1 MFIHCCAGDVRVRV
15 RKTIV
20 QTDGD
25 GRAGAHCEYNLAIH
39 ITVVPSLLEDTG
51 TKVTNGHIM
60 VMIFET
66 VVLDLLAE
74 AMITA
79 IDEHKAGYLLDAFP
93 LNLDQAAAF
102 EAFIGPP
109 SKVIYLSLA
118 QVCVVLSLSRI
129 KA

>member
-1 MFIHCCAGDVRVRV
+1 MAFMD
-15 RKTIV
+15 
-20 QTDGD
+20 
-25 GRAGAHCEYNLAIH
+25 
-39 ITVVPSLLEDTG
+39 
-51 TKVTNGHIM
+51 NGHIM
-60 VMIFET
+60 VIIFET

-109 SKVIYLSLA
+109 AKVIYLSLA
-118 QVCVVLSLSRI
+118 QVCIVLSLSRI

>member
-1 MFIHCCAGDVRVRV
+1 M
-15 RKTIV
+15 TITILV
-20 QTDGD
+20 Y
-25 GRAGAHCEYNLAIH
+25 H
-39 ITVVPSLLEDTG
+39 
-51 TKVTNGHIM
+51 GHKLPL
-60 VMIFET
+60 FET

-109 SKVIYLSLA
+109 AKVIYLSLA

-129 KA
+129 KASIHRSH

>member
-1 MFIHCCAGDVRVRV
+1 MD
-15 RKTIV
+15 
-20 QTDGD
+20 
-25 GRAGAHCEYNLAIH
+25 
-39 ITVVPSLLEDTG
+39 
-51 TKVTNGHIM
+51 NGHIM
-60 VMIFET
+60 VVLFET

-109 SKVIYLSLA
+109 AKVIYLSLA